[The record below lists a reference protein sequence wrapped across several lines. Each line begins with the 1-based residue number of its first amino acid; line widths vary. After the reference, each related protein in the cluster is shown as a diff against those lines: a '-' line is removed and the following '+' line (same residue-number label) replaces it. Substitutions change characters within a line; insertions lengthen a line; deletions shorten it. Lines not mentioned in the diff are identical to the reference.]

1 MTPERLEELRQV
13 AGGVDGPKSDWMDEL
28 IEEIDRLRRES
39 AAFTPELQDVA
50 AERARQ
56 NSKWGD
62 RSFHSDFAW
71 LSILVEEVGEAAK
84 AILKSAPQEELYNE
98 LVQVAAVAVA
108 WMEAMRRRGY

>member
-1 MTPERLEELRQV
+1 MTPERLEELRQI

-28 IEEIDRLRRES
+28 IEEIDRLKRES
-39 AAFTPELQDVA
+39 SAFTPELQDVV

-56 NSKWGD
+56 DAKWVD
-62 RSFHSDFAW
+62 QSHHRDTTW
-71 LSILVEEVGEAAK
+71 LTILTEEVGEVAK
-84 AILKSAPQEELYNE
+84 AILQCSSYEELYRE

>member
-50 AERARQ
+50 AERTRQ
-56 NSKWGD
+56 DEKWED
-62 RSFHSDFAW
+62 TSHHRDTTW
-71 LSILVEEVGEAAK
+71 LAILTEEVGEVAK
-84 AILKSAPQEELYNE
+84 AILQCASCEELYSE